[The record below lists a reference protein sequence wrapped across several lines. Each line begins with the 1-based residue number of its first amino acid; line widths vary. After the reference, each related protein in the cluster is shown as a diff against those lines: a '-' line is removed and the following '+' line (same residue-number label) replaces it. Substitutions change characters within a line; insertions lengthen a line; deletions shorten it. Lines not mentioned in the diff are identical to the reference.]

1 MTSFGDTARLRF
13 AAAWPA
19 VVGALA
25 VCYATIGAGWP
36 PRRSAIAFMIGSWG
50 ARLAVQAL
58 YTRTSLLPL
67 LNSYLTL
74 LISALLFSLPA
85 WLASRNADEGFS
97 AVELAAAGLWLI
109 AFAAERTADR
119 QRLRV
124 APVWLAVAL
133 FSAGSPWGWIA
144 FVCPAALLYLQF
156 TRRY

>member
-1 MTSFGDTARLRF
+1 MTTFVDTVRPRF
-13 AAAWPA
+13 AAVWPA

-25 VCYATIGAGWP
+25 VAYATIGAGWP

-58 YTRTSLLPL
+58 YTRPSALLLLTS
-67 LNSYLTL
+67 YFTL
-74 LISALLFSLPA
+74 LASALLFSLPA
-85 WLASRNADEGFS
+85 WLASRNAAEGFS
-97 AVELAAAGLWLI
+97 VPELAAAGLWLV
-109 AFAAERTADR
+109 AFASEKATDR

-133 FSAGSPWGWIA
+133 FAAGSPWGWIA

>member
-1 MTSFGDTARLRF
+1 
-13 AAAWPA
+13 
-19 VVGALA
+19 
-25 VCYATIGAGWP
+25 
-36 PRRSAIAFMIGSWG
+36 MIGSWG

-67 LNSYLTL
+67 LNSCLTL
-74 LISALLFSLPA
+74 LTSALLFSLPA

-109 AFAAERTADR
+109 AFAAERTCDR

-133 FSAGSPWGWIA
+133 FAAGSPWGWIA